1 MQTVVFKE
9 KMLFVMMQNM
19 VGGSL
24 KTFGCQNNIF
34 WNIGNSTW
42 VQTGFMEH
50 PKKRTGLL
58 LRSYHDC
65 CVCVCYLHSYIRKVT
80 VMLVTL

>member
-24 KTFGCQNNIF
+24 KTFG
-34 WNIGNSTW
+34 
-42 VQTGFMEH
+42 E
-50 PKKRTGLL
+50 KKLSEQHFLKHWQLNMGANWFHGT
-58 LRSYHDC
+58 S
-65 CVCVCYLHSYIRKVT
+65 
-80 VMLVTL
+80 